1 MWRHRL
7 AVSSVEPSATSPLFS
22 VLNRFHI
29 GIQLPPSI
37 VDDGNS
43 KPTIIHGFDV
53 RRYAGRPRRREWAT
67 EFRRNVEI
75 WRKLIRRQ
83 TPPIHYSA
91 MTDWRSTASRS
102 TAQLH
107 VRRITVKFNGSRLS
121 NDIVLCYELTRLQYS
136 RAAAYE
142 FGDDNNY
149 NHNYRRHSEF
159 EPTPYFC
166 TLTPTLT
173 LTLTLIF
180 QPQNQSLSTIS
191 HGHSLYQLWTL
202 WGHSFLSYAVN
213 KQTEGLERPTTP
225 TDIVGVWIISRSE
238 MQMLTT

>member
-1 MWRHRL
+1 MYAAMRAARDVVNERL
-7 AVSSVEPSATSPLFS
+7 SFAETLRFDVNWYADRRRRYTIAPWLIGVQLRLDQLHSYMYVVSQSSSTGPDSATISSCVMNWLDCNTV
-22 VLNRFHI
+22 VLLHTN
-29 GIQLPPSI
+29 L
-37 VDDGNS
+37 VM
-43 KPTIIHGFDV
+43 II
-53 RRYAGRPRRREWAT
+53 
-67 EFRRNVEI
+67 I
-75 WRKLIRRQ
+75 I
-83 TPPIHYSA
+83 I
-91 MTDWRSTASRS
+91 
-102 TAQLH
+102 
-107 VRRITVKFNGSRLS
+107 IT
-121 NDIVLCYELTRLQYS
+121 
-136 RAAAYE
+136 
-142 FGDDNNY
+142 
-149 NHNYRRHSEF
+149 RRHSEF